1 MAITRKAAKPAAKTP
16 PAKPVLIAEPQEG
29 RLAEDKPVADV
40 LFPTP
45 DRAAEVL
52 KERALEAQEFSRK
65 ITQGFLNQSRDSYDQ
80 FRKVSEEATASA
92 QKSFDTADA
101 NLKALRM
108 RVIDFAQQQ
117 ANSGFEFARSLAG
130 AASPADAMQLW
141 TSYLTRQP
149 EAAAALQKDIAELTR
164 KFAAG
169 SAVPMGGAINLDP
182 FGLARRAI

>member
-1 MAITRKAAKPAAKTP
+1 MATIRKAAKPAAKTA
-16 PAKPVLIAEPQEG
+16 PAKSVRAPEPQEV
-29 RLAEDKPVADV
+29 RLAAAQPVAEV
-40 LFPTP
+40 LLPTP

-65 ITQGFLNQSRDSYDQ
+65 ITQGFMNQTRDSYDQ
-80 FRKVSEEATASA
+80 FKKVSEEATASA

-117 ANSGFEFARSLAG
+117 AQTGFDLARSLAG

-164 KFAAG
+164 KLAAD
-169 SAVPMGGAINLDP
+169 SALPMGGAINLDP